1 VQEPGGPVEND
12 ERTRIFRAMA
22 AAVCAQGASMG
33 GRGGSGGG
41 GWGVGGGPI
50 ALADVAA
57 RAEVSPRRLRGQFA
71 DVEACFLGAFEWCS
85 ERAGAAMEQA
95 YTGEHGWVEG
105 IRSALGAA
113 LELIEEEPC
122 LARLWIVYALGAG
135 PRVLRSRAAA
145 IATLADYVD
154 RGRLESRV
162 RAEPPA
168 ITAEGVVGALLA
180 VLQTRLLA
188 SKPEPPTALRGEL
201 MGLILLPYLGSAAAR
216 RELGRPAGRPTI
228 GRRSQPPRSGRVA
241 MESMGPRLTYR
252 TARVLTAIA
261 ERPGSSNR
269 EVANRAEVVDQGQIS
284 KLLSRLEAQG
294 LIANV
299 GGGGLRGAP
308 NAWELTLRG
317 EQVQHAVA
325 GMATATPER
334 SGRR

>member
-1 VQEPGGPVEND
+1 MQEAGGPVEND

-22 AAVCAQGASMG
+22 AAVCAQGGSM
-33 GRGGSGGG
+33 GG
-41 GWGVGGGPI
+41 GWGEPI
-50 ALADVAA
+50 TLTDIAA

-85 ERAGAAMEQA
+85 ERAGAVMEQA
-95 YTGEHGWVEG
+95 YTSEHGWVEG
-105 IRSALGAA
+105 LRSALAAA
-113 LELIEEEPC
+113 LELIQQEPD

-145 IATLADYVD
+145 IATLAEYVD

-188 SKPEPPTALRGEL
+188 SEPEPPTTLRGEL
-201 MGLILLPYLGSAAAR
+201 MGLILLPYLGGVAAR
-216 RELGRPAGRPTI
+216 RELARPAGRSTI
-228 GRRSQPPRSGRVA
+228 GRRSQPPRSGRAA
-241 MESMGPRLTYR
+241 MEGMGPRLTYR

-284 KLLSRLEAQG
+284 KLLSRLEVEG

-299 GGGGLRGAP
+299 GDGGLRGAP

-317 EQVQHAVA
+317 EQLQHTIARTA
-325 GMATATPER
+325 AATPER

>member
-1 VQEPGGPVEND
+1 MQEPGGPVEND

-22 AAVCAQGASMG
+22 AAVCAQGGSMG
-33 GRGGSGGG
+33 GGGGSAGRS
-41 GWGVGGGPI
+41 GWGEAI
-50 ALADVAA
+50 TLADIAA

-71 DVEACFLGAFEWCS
+71 DVEACFLAAFEWCS
-85 ERAGAAMEQA
+85 ERGGAAIELA

-105 IRSALGAA
+105 IRSALTAA
-113 LELIEEEPC
+113 LDLIEREPD

-145 IATLADYVD
+145 IATLAEYVD

-188 SKPEPPTALRGEL
+188 PKPEPPITLRGEL

-216 RELGRPAGRPTI
+216 RELARPAGRSPV
-228 GRRSQPPRSGRVA
+228 GRRSQPPRSGRTA
-241 MESMGPRLTYR
+241 MEGMGPRLTYR

-284 KLLSRLEAQG
+284 KLLSRLEVQG

-317 EQVQHAVA
+317 EQLQHSIAHL
-325 GMATATPER
+325 ATPTPER
-334 SGRR
+334 SGQR

>member
-1 VQEPGGPVEND
+1 VQKPGGSVDDD
-12 ERTRIFRAMA
+12 ERVRIFRALA
-22 AAVCAQGASMG
+22 AAVCAQ
-33 GRGGSGGG
+33 SGGG
-41 GWGVGGGPI
+41 GQI
-50 ALADVAA
+50 TLADIAA

-71 DVEACFLGAFEWCS
+71 DVEACFLAAFEWCS
-85 ERAGAAMEQA
+85 ERAGAALAQA
-95 YTGEHGWVEG
+95 YAGEPGWVEA

-113 LELIEEEPC
+113 LELIEREPD
-122 LARLWIVYALGAG
+122 LARLWIVYALGG
-135 PRVLRSRAAA
+135 GSRVLRRRADA
-145 IATLADYVD
+145 IATLAEYVD

-168 ITAEGVVGALLA
+168 ITAEGVVGALLV

-188 SKPEPPTALRGEL
+188 STPEPPTALRGEL
-201 MGLILLPYLGSAAAR
+201 MSLILLPYLGSAAAR
-216 RELGRPAGRPTI
+216 RELTRPPGRSRTG
-228 GRRSQPPRSGRVA
+228 PRARAPHGGHA
-241 MESMGPRLTYR
+241 MMESVGPRLTYR

-269 EVANRAEVVDQGQIS
+269 EIANRAEVVDQGQIS

-317 EQVQHAVA
+317 EQIQHTITRMVA
-325 GMATATPER
+325 ATRER

>member
-1 VQEPGGPVEND
+1 MDDD
-12 ERTRIFRAMA
+12 ERIRIFRAI
-22 AAVCAQGASMG
+22 AVAVSAQGGSLG
-33 GRGGSGGG
+33 GRGSQGGSGG
-41 GWGVGGGPI
+41 PI
-50 ALADVAA
+50 SLADVAA
-57 RAEVSPRRLRGQFA
+57 RAGVSPRALRRRFA
-71 DVEACFLGAFEWCS
+71 DVEACFLAAFEWCS
-85 ERAGAAMEQA
+85 EHAGAAMAQA
-95 YTGEHGWVEG
+95 YGGEHGWVEG
-105 IRSALGAA
+105 ARSALAAA
-113 LELIEEEPC
+113 LELIEREPD
-122 LARLWIVYALGAG
+122 LARLWIVHALGGG

-145 IATLADYVD
+145 IATLAEYVD

-168 ITAEGVVGALLA
+168 ITAEGVVGALLV

-188 SKPEPPTALRGEL
+188 SRPEPPTALRGEL
-201 MGLILLPYLGSAAAR
+201 MSLILLPYLGSAAAR
-216 RELGRPAGRPTI
+216 REQARPAGRSTPS
-228 GRRSQPPRSGRVA
+228 GGARPRRSGRAGMASV
-241 MESMGPRLTYR
+241 GPRVTYR

-317 EQVQHAVA
+317 EQVQHTIAH
-325 GMATATPER
+325 MAATRER
-334 SGRR
+334 SARR